1 MKVWVNSWGDSEVK
15 VGVKLELER
24 NEGWDEIRV
33 RMEKGFGWNQI
44 LGWSKMRVKMRFT
57 LTGWGENRVRVK

>member
-44 LGWSKMRVKMRFT
+44 LGWSKMRV
-57 LTGWGENRVRVK
+57 

>member
-24 NEGWDEIRV
+24 NEGWDEIQV
-33 RMEKGFGWNQI
+33 KMEKGFGWNQI
-44 LGWSKMRVKMRFT
+44 LGRSKMRV
-57 LTGWGENRVRVK
+57 

>member
-24 NEGWDEIRV
+24 NEGWDEIQV
-33 RMEKGFGWNQI
+33 KMEKGFGWNQI
-44 LGWSKMRVKMRFT
+44 LGWSKMRV
-57 LTGWGENRVRVK
+57 